1 MPSSNIKNSTEISPV
16 HYSIFLRNLL
26 HPYRSKYYL
35 HADKKKSHCKKFK
48 QYRKAQ
54 RRKQKI
60 TLKCHTPKQPSLT
73 LSEHHFRHL
82 PMHEKMLLFSSLARR
97 CTSEQ
102 FSSVP
107 WVVISF
113 KLGFKPVFA
122 YYVPVYFFASVC
134 LHNSP
139 LFFHLAHTYTES
151 RVQSIILSD
160 MGWMNSPILRLTLS
174 ENVLCLSQDC
184 TVRCVSG
191 CPSLCTVRVHRLLVI
206 VVVVNSCW
214 EVWALPLFK
223 FMR

>member
-1 MPSSNIKNSTEISPV
+1 MLI
-16 HYSIFLRNLL
+16 
-26 HPYRSKYYL
+26 
-35 HADKKKSHCKKFK
+35 KKKSHCKKFK
-48 QYRKAQ
+48 LYRKAQ

-82 PMHEKMLLFSSLARR
+82 PMHEKMSLLSSLARR

-113 KLGFKPVFA
+113 KLGFRPVFA

-139 LFFHLAHTYTES
+139 LFF
-151 RVQSIILSD
+151 I
-160 MGWMNSPILRLTLS
+160 WLTLKWKAVFS
-174 ENVLCLSQDC
+174 
-184 TVRCVSG
+184 
-191 CPSLCTVRVHRLLVI
+191 
-206 VVVVNSCW
+206 
-214 EVWALPLFK
+214 PLFSLIWGGWILPPSDLPYLK
-223 FMR
+223 TFCTFLRIAL